1 MTLKERIMEATIDEF
16 NEKGVKFTM
25 DDLAKRLTMSKK
37 SIYKVFKDKEILFI
51 ETVDYCFDMI
61 KAGEASILADEELDI
76 VEKVKSI
83 LIVLPERYS
92 HIDWRKIYAGKE
104 KFPKAYKEIKRR
116 LETDWNGTIAL
127 IEQGI
132 AENKIRP
139 ICIPVLKVM
148 VQATIEQFLM
158 NPVLIEYQVSYEEAL
173 EEMINIII
181 GGIQVVES

>member
-1 MTLKERIMEATIDEF
+1 MTLKERIIEGTLDEF

-25 DDLAKRLTMSKK
+25 DDLAKRLGMSKK
-37 SIYKVFKDKEILFI
+37 TIYKVFKDKEILFI

-61 KAGEASILADEELDI
+61 KAGEASILADPNLNV
-76 VEKVKSI
+76 VEKIKSI
-83 LIVLPERYS
+83 LVVLPERYS
-92 HIDWRKIYAGKE
+92 QIDWRKIYAGKE
-104 KFPKAYKEIKRR
+104 KFPAAYKEIKKR

-148 VQATIEQFLM
+148 VQATIEQFLV
-158 NPVLIEYQVSYEEAL
+158 NPVLIEHQISYEKAL
-173 EEMINIII
+173 EEMVNIII
-181 GGIQVVES
+181 AGIKVVES